1 MRSQL
6 KPLLSQLK
14 PATVAPKCQPCLRQ
28 FATTAIAR
36 AGHNKWSKTKHIKAV
51 TDKKKMDERN
61 SFTKAIEVYSR
72 SSIPKSLIEGAIARG
87 QGRSA
92 TGAKL
97 EPMTIEALIP
107 PNIAILVEAETDN
120 KARSIP
126 NLKLVVKEGGAL
138 HSASAFYF
146 TRRGRAI
153 FKSKSQKPDLSEL
166 MEEAI
171 EHEGLEDIEEMSNG
185 NILAWVEPA
194 MLMSVTQTFSKKLD
208 LDIVES
214 ELIFAPNEETIVTVD
229 STETAEI
236 LDNLFTKF
244 KEYPEV
250 KGIYANVRRG
260 DLAEGDWGRVER
272 HLDI

>member
-1 MRSQL
+1 
-6 KPLLSQLK
+6 
-14 PATVAPKCQPCLRQ
+14 
-28 FATTAIAR
+28 
-36 AGHNKWSKTKHIKAV
+36 
-51 TDKKKMDERN
+51 MDERN
-61 SFTKAIEVYSR
+61 TFTKAIEVYSR
-72 SSIPKSLIEGAIARG
+72 LYGDNLAFNPQLASAISAASKASVPKSLIEGAIARG

-153 FKSKSQKPDLSEL
+153 FRSKSQKPDLSEL

-194 MLMSVTQTFSKKLD
+194 MLMSVTQAFSKKLD

-214 ELIFAPNEETIVTVD
+214 ELIFAPNEETTVTVD
-229 STETAEI
+229 SSETAEI

-260 DLAEGDWGRVER
+260 DLAEEDWERVER

>member
-1 MRSQL
+1 VKRGASD
-6 KPLLSQLK
+6 PVR
-14 PATVAPKCQPCLRQ
+14 VA
-28 FATTAIAR
+28 
-36 AGHNKWSKTKHIKAV
+36 
-51 TDKKKMDERN
+51 
-61 SFTKAIEVYSR
+61 
-72 SSIPKSLIEGAIARG
+72 SIPKSLIEGAIARG

-97 EPMTIEALIP
+97 EPLTIEALIP
-107 PNIAILVEAETDN
+107 PNIAILVEAQTDN

-153 FKSKSQKPDLSEL
+153 FKRRSQVPSLSDL

-171 EHEGLEDIEEMSNG
+171 EHEGLEDIEELPSG
-185 NILAWVEPA
+185 DILAWVEPS
-194 MLMSVTQTFSKKLD
+194 MLMSVTQAFSKKLD

-214 ELIFAPNEETIVTVD
+214 DIIFAPNEDTMVALESPETVEV
-229 STETAEI
+229 
-236 LDNLFTKF
+236 LDDLFTKLG
-244 KEYPEV
+244 EYPEV

-260 DLAEGDWGRVER
+260 ELAEEEWQRVER
-272 HLDI
+272 HLDLK